1 MDEIL
6 KDHTTK
12 GILLIDAEIAF
23 NSINRNAMR
32 HSLKFICLVI
42 STYISTTYAC
52 PLRLF
57 IIGGS
62 KLLSNERTIQEDP
75 TSVGCLLSRD
85 ITTAVISAQFYFHQ
99 RTQR

>member
-12 GILLIDAEIAF
+12 GILLIDAKNAF

-32 HSLKFICLVI
+32 HNLKFFCPVI
-42 STYISTTYAC
+42 STYISSTYAC

-62 KLLSNERTIQEDP
+62 KLLFNERTIQEDP
-75 TSVGCLLSRD
+75 TSVGCLLS
-85 ITTAVISAQFYFHQ
+85 
-99 RTQR
+99 